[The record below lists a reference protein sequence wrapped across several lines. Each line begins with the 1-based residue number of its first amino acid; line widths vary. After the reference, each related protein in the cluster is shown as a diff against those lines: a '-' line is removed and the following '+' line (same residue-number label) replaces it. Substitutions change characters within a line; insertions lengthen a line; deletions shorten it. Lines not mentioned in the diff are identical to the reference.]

1 MQTTIKRVP
10 ALICQVILVLIG
22 GAVLAFLLWEPHLEG
37 RNARATVFEIYFKDP
52 FLAYVYVG
60 SIPFFIA
67 IYRGFRL
74 FGEAGEAAAFSSRSV
89 AALRSIQRCALV
101 LLGFIAGAFGIILLF
116 GDREDRPAGVFMALL
131 ATLAAIAVA
140 VGSARSA
147 RRLQAALG
155 LPAASRG

>member
-1 MQTTIKRVP
+1 MQTTINRVP
-10 ALICQVILVLIG
+10 ALICQIALVLIG
-22 GAVLAFLLWEPHLEG
+22 LAVLGFLLWEPHLEG
-37 RNARATVFEIYFKDP
+37 RNAQATVFEIYFKDP

-60 SIPFFIA
+60 SVPFFIA

-74 FGEAGEAAAFSSRSV
+74 FGEAGAAEAFSSRSV

-131 ATLAAIAVA
+131 ATLAVSGMALVA
-140 VGSARSA
+140 AFFA
-147 RRLQAALG
+147 RRLQATLHIQD
-155 LPAASRG
+155 PR